1 MYPYVTV
8 GTIQKVFSGLQKY
21 MLTVTE
27 DWRDNSE
34 CLPKSQLFQITV
46 EKTSG
51 FRILFFDRARV
62 RKIWVKKS
70 VVEDRRL
77 LNKVID
83 QFIPV
88 VLFIML
94 YNVVLA
100 F

>member
-1 MYPYVTV
+1 M
-8 GTIQKVFSGLQKY
+8 GTIQKAFSGLQKF

-27 DWRDNSE
+27 EWRDNSE

-46 EKTSG
+46 KKTSG
-51 FRILFFDRARV
+51 FRITAFFHGTRV

-70 VVEDRRL
+70 VGEDRRL

-83 QFIPV
+83 QFFPV

-100 F
+100 FKSVEV